1 MLAIFPKNTFMH
13 KFTPVKEVLASLA
26 RVRPKDF
33 VKEDNSINQTE
44 LAKFLGVGQP
54 LISRAL
60 KEDEY
65 ELSRDTA
72 FVIASKFRITMS
84 QARGESPL
92 RGKDLVPDAPS
103 YGIIA
108 SEAAS
113 IIDDMPTTSQKALLT
128 LIREWSKSILPPDT
142 K

>member
-1 MLAIFPKNTFMH
+1 M
-13 KFTPVKEVLASLA
+13 LASLA

-44 LAKFLGVGQP
+44 LARFLGVGQP
-54 LISRAL
+54 LISRAF
-60 KEDEY
+60 KEGEY

-72 FVIASKFRITMS
+72 FKIASKFRITMS

-92 RGKDLVPDAPS
+92 RGRDIVPDAPS

-108 SEAAS
+108 NEAAS
-113 IIDDMPTTSQKALLT
+113 IIDAMPAPSQKALLS
-128 LIREWSKSILPPDT
+128 LVREWSKSILSSVVQ
-142 K
+142 